1 MSEDV
6 IDHTL
11 YVVVYIEDDSSNC
24 KDEEYKSIKVDK
36 ATLLFIPLDE
46 IEEFEK
52 EFQGKHK
59 IITISWSIMRP
70 VLETLLNED
79 WDSKFENDEDSNAL
93 EDIDEEANEPEVRL
107 DEIEEFFKRKYQ
119 QLKGNPDPI
128 IHTYLI
134 VTPIG
139 SDSDFVF
146 YFGEKVELQ
155 NNRKDDIEHLFAL
168 IMEQYKKQKSGE
180 HEQSK

>member
-6 IDHTL
+6 IDHAL

-24 KDEEYKSIKVDK
+24 KDEEYKSIKINK

-46 IEEFEK
+46 IEKFEK
-52 EFQGKHK
+52 EFQEKHK
-59 IITISWSIMRP
+59 IITISWSIMHP

-93 EDIDEEANEPEVRL
+93 EDIDEEANEPKVML
-107 DEIEEFFKRKYQ
+107 NEIEEFFKQKYQ

-128 IHTYLI
+128 MHTYLI
-134 VTPIG
+134 ITPRG
-139 SDSDFVF
+139 SNSDFVF
-146 YFGEKVELQ
+146 YFGETVELQ
-155 NNRKDDIEHLFAL
+155 NNQKDDIEHLFAL
-168 IMEQYKKQKSGE
+168 IMEQYNKQG
-180 HEQSK
+180 Q